1 MVVMT
6 GTSTSK
12 TAATLKLPVARKNA
26 TAIRSTIGSYAITC
40 MVSRSA
46 PTSAYGLREL
56 YAAMMK
62 RKLESV
68 MMKMHRSRLP
78 PVKKMPPA
86 TIANSS
92 ANVT

>member
-1 MVVMT
+1 
-6 GTSTSK
+6 
-12 TAATLKLPVARKNA
+12 
-26 TAIRSTIGSYAITC
+26 